1 MFLGNESLGVRYP
14 SMKCIG
20 HACRGQPLPTRTLTL
35 ASPLNLSANSAH
47 ELIPPTGVKVVTKD
61 DHDALWP
68 LRRELEGLRS
78 TSVRDWIRRFVKR
91 SFDLAACLLLLAVV
105 LPVGLLVAL
114 AIKLDSPGPVFYRA
128 ERVGPRG
135 RRMRMLKFRK
145 MHDKARGPALTTDD
159 DRRFTRVG
167 AWLAR
172 HKLDE
177 LPQLWNVLRGDMS
190 LIGPR
195 PEDPRFVALHVE
207 DFREVLR
214 VRPGVTG
221 LSQLAFAEESRIL
234 DDVDPMGHY
243 LERILPQK
251 LALDRMY
258 ATKYHLRVD
267 LSILAW
273 TVVAVLMRRDVA
285 VHRETGR
292 MNVRRRRSRSVL
304 PQPMADAPVALATV
318 SVHPALAAAVATD
331 DSEGIER
338 AAG

>member
-1 MFLGNESLGVRYP
+1 MQVEP
-14 SMKCIG
+14 SPD
-20 HACRGQPLPTRTLTL
+20 ANTDPL
-35 ASPLNLSANSAH
+35 SLNLSANSAH

-61 DHDALWP
+61 DHDVLWP
-68 LRRELEGLRS
+68 LRRELQADPGT
-78 TSVRDWIRRFVKR
+78 TSVRDWIRRFVKC
-91 SFDLAACLLLLAVV
+91 SFDLLACLLLMVVV
-105 LPVGLLVAL
+105 LPVCLLVAI
-114 AIKLDSPGPVFYRA
+114 AIKLDSSGPVFYRA

-145 MHDKARGPALTTDD
+145 MHDKARGPALTTLDD
-159 DRRFTRVG
+159 NRFTRVG

-195 PEDPRFVALHVE
+195 PEDPRFVALHME

-234 DDVDPMGHY
+234 DDVDPLGHY
-243 LERILPQK
+243 IEQILPQK

-273 TVVAVLMRRDVA
+273 TVVAVLMRREVA
-285 VHRETGR
+285 VNRATGK
-292 MNVRRRRSRSVL
+292 MSVRKPRQRQVL
-304 PQPMADAPVALATV
+304 PQPTADAPVALAAV
-318 SVHPALAAAVATD
+318 AVHPAMAAAVVASD
-331 DSEGIER
+331 EHEGIER